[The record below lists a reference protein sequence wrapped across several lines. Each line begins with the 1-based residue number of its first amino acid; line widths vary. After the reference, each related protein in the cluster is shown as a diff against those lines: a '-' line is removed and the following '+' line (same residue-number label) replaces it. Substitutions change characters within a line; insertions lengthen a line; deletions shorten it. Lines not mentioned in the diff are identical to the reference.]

1 MINVFRWIKFLKK
14 KIKNYETEFELE
26 QMQINSLEEM
36 VKRRSNLAS
45 NLTNN
50 ITENNSEDY
59 KPGFYN
65 NNSYNSTS
73 MNDANKTIQKL
84 SQDREKLIQDNMKL
98 IQYNKKLKEQIN
110 SLNQIINDLSENNNN
125 NHNENNNENIDE
137 IINEE
142 QENNE

>member
-1 MINVFRWIKFLKK
+1 
-14 KIKNYETEFELE
+14 
-26 QMQINSLEEM
+26 
-36 VKRRSNLAS
+36 
-45 NLTNN
+45 
-50 ITENNSEDY
+50 
-59 KPGFYN
+59 
-65 NNSYNSTS
+65 
-73 MNDANKTIQKL
+73 
-84 SQDREKLIQDNMKL
+84 MKL